1 MDNIVNKDEIILVDL
16 TVQED
21 VLCGYNSFQIRLE
34 KKEGKFIYYGVQ
46 TDAVEEIERYDFA
59 ESDKELTAE
68 ELRVLLDK
76 SSWFDLHYLLD
87 GSDFKSSKDL
97 FAGPFSILYFEST
110 IVKQEWLAEW
120 IDNYLKKNV
129 CGE

>member
-1 MDNIVNKDEIILVDL
+1 MGNIENKDEVILVDL

-21 VLCGYNSFQIRLE
+21 ALCGYESYQIRLV

-76 SSWFDLHYLLD
+76 SSWFDLHFLLD

-129 CGE
+129 WGE

>member
-1 MDNIVNKDEIILVDL
+1 MDNIESKDEIILVDL

-68 ELRVLLDK
+68 ELRVRLDK
-76 SSWFDLHYLLD
+76 SSWFDLHFLLD
-87 GSDFKSSKDL
+87 GLDIKSSKDL

-120 IDNYLKKNV
+120 IDKYLKKCV
-129 CGE
+129 G

>member
-1 MDNIVNKDEIILVDL
+1 MDNIESKDEIILVDL

-120 IDNYLKKNV
+120 IDNYLKNIWS
-129 CGE
+129 E

>member
-1 MDNIVNKDEIILVDL
+1 MENIENKDEIILVDL

-21 VLCGYNSFQIRLE
+21 VLCGYDSFQIRLV

-76 SSWFDLHYLLD
+76 SSWFNLNFFLD

-97 FAGPFSILYFEST
+97 FAGPYSALIFKSS

-129 CGE
+129 WGE

>member
-1 MDNIVNKDEIILVDL
+1 MDNIESKDEIILVDL

-46 TDAVEEIERYDFA
+46 TDAVEEIDRYGFT
-59 ESDKELTAE
+59 ESDKKLTAE
-68 ELRVLLDK
+68 ELRDLLDK
-76 SSWFDLHYLLD
+76 SSWFDLHCLLD

-97 FAGPFSILYFEST
+97 FTGPFCILYFEST

-120 IDNYLKKNV
+120 IDNYLKKMWR
-129 CGE
+129 E